1 MNVEQLVNAMTPEVF
16 TNLKQAVETGKWT
29 NGAPLTEE
37 QKANSLQMV
46 MLYQAK
52 VERSNEHMTIG
63 ADGEMVHKSKSELRN
78 ELRQAGQA
86 PIAQVKLTD

>member
-1 MNVEQLVNAMTPEVF
+1 MNVEQLVNAMTPQVYA
-16 TNLKQAVETGKWT
+16 NLQDAVATGKWP
-29 NGAPLTEE
+29 NGDALSDE

-52 VERSNEHMTIG
+52 VEQSHEHMTIG

-78 ELRQAGQA
+78 ELRQAGQT
-86 PIAQVKLTD
+86 PIAQVKLKD

>member
-1 MNVEQLVNAMTPEVF
+1 MMDDTITTLLRGVADGSISVDDARTALE
-16 TNLKQAVETGKWT
+16 
-29 NGAPLTEE
+29 GAELTEE

-63 ADGEMVHKSKSELRN
+63 ENGEMVHKSKSELRN
-78 ELRQAGQA
+78 ELRQAGQT
-86 PIAQVKLTD
+86 PIAQVKLKD